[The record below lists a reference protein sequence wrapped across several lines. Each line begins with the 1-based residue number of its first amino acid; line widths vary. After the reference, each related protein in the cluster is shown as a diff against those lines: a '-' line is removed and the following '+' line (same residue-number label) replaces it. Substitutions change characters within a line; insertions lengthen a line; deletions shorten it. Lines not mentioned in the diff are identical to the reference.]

1 MGKIK
6 IQGSDNGT
14 ATFSV
19 VSPDN
24 TSTDRTIT
32 LPDATG
38 TLLTADGDGSS
49 LTGVGV
55 DGISS
60 SADATAMTIDSSEN
74 VGFGVVPKTWHS
86 GYKGFQIDALSL
98 MAHKTTPTVHTMGNA
113 YHNGSNYKYVITGVA
128 TQHSMEGGDHVF
140 RTAAS
145 GSADANITWTD
156 QLSLKADGRGLSQFT
171 AKAWVS
177 YNHQTPAI
185 NDSHNISS
193 VTDSA
198 TGQGV
203 IYIDVNTASAN
214 TSVAMTA
221 GKGPNDFSS
230 SNFTHCGI
238 SESSTAGN
246 WWFGTIKNDAVF
258 DSANVNGVC
267 FGD

>member
-171 AKAWVS
+171 AKAWA
-177 YNHQTPAI
+177 NLNGTGTIALR
-185 NDSHNISS
+185 DSHNISS
-193 VTDSA
+193 VTDNGTGDYSFNFTNNLANANYSVTNSFSRDGWDNFVSIYPGHQSVSA
-198 TGQGV
+198 TRV
-203 IYIDVNTASAN
+203 TMNDTSA
-214 TSVAMTA
+214 TA
-221 GKGPNDFSS
+221 GVDTDGLF
-230 SNFTHCGI
+230 I
-238 SESSTAGN
+238 Q
-246 WWFGTIKNDAVF
+246 V
-258 DSANVNGVC
+258 